1 MNRLAGVWQANGRAG
16 QGRLAGKAMAVR
28 DAMKIVYSPSD
39 GQDVSRAETDVFV
52 KVTNLCVWIAKVPR
66 CDRPQGPL

>member
-1 MNRLAGVWQANGRAG
+1 MAR

-28 DAMKIVYSPSD
+28 DAMKIVYSPRD

-52 KVTNLCVWIAKVPR
+52 KLTNLCVWIAKVPSATGHRVHCEAGCVSTR
-66 CDRPQGPL
+66 CSVP